1 MYMKHKYDDLIL
13 YRRLLAEARP
23 YWPHITGLF
32 ALQLLSTPLALLTP
46 LPLKITVDSVIGSQ
60 SLPDWLN
67 TLVPATI
74 SGHTNNLLIFA
85 AGLLLVVTL
94 LTYLQ
99 NLATWLL
106 QVYTGEKLLLGF
118 RAKLFRHIQEL
129 PFSYHDS
136 KGSTDSLYRIQYDTN
151 SIQNAATKGVIPF
164 LSGSVTLVAMM
175 WITVHID
182 WYLALV
188 AITIIPMLFLLTN
201 ASRRIL
207 RRHWSAYKSNESS
220 AMSVIQETLS
230 ALRVVKAFGK
240 EAHENERF
248 LTQSGK
254 VVRQQIRVAF
264 TEGVFN
270 LLIGCT
276 MALGTA
282 LVLVIGV
289 HHVKTG
295 MISLGN
301 LLLVMTYLAQLYAPL
316 QTISKQIAQ
325 LQSSIAGAERVFDV
339 LDQEPHVTEHLSPQ
353 KLSRAEGG
361 VEFRAVSFGYVAD
374 ELILRDVSFKV
385 PPGTRVGICGT
396 TGAGKTTLVSL
407 MLRFYDPIKGEIL
420 LDGIDLRNC
429 ALLDLRSQFA
439 MVLQDPVLFSA
450 SIAENIAYSRPNAS
464 EQDII
469 EAAKS
474 ANAHEFI
481 TRLPQGYDTLV
492 GERGMRLSGGERQR
506 ISLARA
512 FLRNAPILVFDE
524 PTSSVDTRTEEAIMD
539 AMHRLMVGRT
549 TFMIAH
555 RLSTLDRCDMWLRL
569 EQGHPIQVLQ
579 SQPVSYAAEKYALM
593 QDGRGNSQ
601 SQQHVSQR
609 A

>member
-1 MYMKHKYDDLIL
+1 MSATCKYGDFAL

-23 YWPHITGLF
+23 YWPHIAGLF
-32 ALQLLSTPLALLTP
+32 ALHLLSTPLALLTP

-60 SLPDWLN
+60 ALPTWLD
-67 TLVPATI
+67 TLVPAAI
-74 SGHTNNLLIFA
+74 SQHTTSLLIFT
-85 AGLLLVVTL
+85 AGLLLVVAL

-99 NLATWLL
+99 GLGTWLL
-106 QVYTGEKLLLGF
+106 QAYTGEKLLLGF

-151 SIQNAATKGVIPF
+151 AIQNVATRGVIPF
-164 LSGSVTLVAMM
+164 LSGSITLVAMI
-175 WITVHID
+175 WITVQID

-188 AITIIPMLFLLTN
+188 AVAIVPVLFLLTN
-201 ASRRIL
+201 ASRHIL
-207 RRHWSAYKSNESS
+207 RKHWSAYKSNESS
-220 AMSVIQETLS
+220 ALSVIQETLS
-230 ALRVVKAFGK
+230 ALRLVKAFGK

-248 LTQSGK
+248 MTQSGK
-254 VVRQQIRVAF
+254 VIRQQIRIAF
-264 TEGVFN
+264 TEGGFS
-270 LLIGCT
+270 LLIGLT

-282 LVLVIGV
+282 TVLVIGV
-289 HHVKTG
+289 RHVQTG
-295 MISLGN
+295 LISLGD
-301 LLLVMTYLAQLYAPL
+301 LLLVMAYLAQLYAPL

-325 LQSSIAGAERVFDV
+325 LQSSLAGAERVFDV
-339 LDQEPHVTEHLSPQ
+339 LDQEPHVTERRGAQ
-353 KLSRAEGG
+353 RLSRAKGG
-361 VEFRAVSFGYVAD
+361 VEFRAVSFGYETD
-374 ELILRDVSFKV
+374 EPILNDVSFEV

-407 MLRFYDPIKGEIL
+407 MLRFYDPTKGQIV
-420 LDGIDLRNC
+420 LDGIDLRNY
-429 ALLDLRSQFA
+429 ALADLRSQFA

-464 EQDII
+464 EQEII

-481 TRLPQGYDTLV
+481 TRLSQGYDTLV

-512 FLRNAPILVFDE
+512 FLRDAPILVLDE
-524 PTSSVDTRTEEAIMD
+524 PTSSVDTRTEEAIME

-569 EQGHPIQVLQ
+569 ERGHPIQVLS
-579 SQPVSYAAEKYALM
+579 SQPARYAGRRRAL
-593 QDGRGNSQ
+593 S
-601 SQQHVSQR
+601 
-609 A
+609 